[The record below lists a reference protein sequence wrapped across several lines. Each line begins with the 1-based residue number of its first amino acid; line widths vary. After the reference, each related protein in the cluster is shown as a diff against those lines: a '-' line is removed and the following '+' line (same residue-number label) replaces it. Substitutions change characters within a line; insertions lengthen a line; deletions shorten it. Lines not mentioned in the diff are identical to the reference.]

1 MVSHSRTDELP
12 SEPVVAFADG
22 YALLVVIVNYRT
34 ARLTIENLRALQPEV
49 RERGDTRVVVVDN
62 DSGDDSVDQIGSAI
76 ASEGWSDWVLLV
88 PSKHNGGY
96 AWGNNLPIRASLRA
110 RRPPSYFHLL
120 NPDAQVRPGA
130 LTALVDFFAKN
141 PRAGIAGSLLE
152 NADGSDWRTAFRFP
166 TLLGELESGVRLG
179 PVSKLLGKWV
189 VAREMNGV
197 SPEQVDWLPGA
208 SMMVRRETLEA
219 VGLMD
224 DAYFLYYEET
234 DFCLQAKR
242 AGWECWY
249 VPQSRVMHIA
259 GQSTGVTV
267 RTNTPKRMPKYVF
280 DSRRR
285 YFVKNH
291 GKLYAAAAD
300 AAFIAGYATWR
311 VRRKLQGRPDSD
323 PPHLLI
329 DSVRNSTL
337 LNFKDHT
344 D

>member
-1 MVSHSRTDELP
+1 
-12 SEPVVAFADG
+12 
-22 YALLVVIVNYRT
+22 
-34 ARLTIENLRALQPEV
+34 
-49 RERGDTRVVVVDN
+49 
-62 DSGDDSVDQIGSAI
+62 
-76 ASEGWSDWVLLV
+76 
-88 PSKHNGGY
+88 
-96 AWGNNLPIRASLRA
+96 
-110 RRPPSYFHLL
+110 
-120 NPDAQVRPGA
+120 
-130 LTALVDFFAKN
+130 
-141 PRAGIAGSLLE
+141 
-152 NADGSDWRTAFRFP
+152 
-166 TLLGELESGVRLG
+166 
-179 PVSKLLGKWV
+179 
-189 VAREMNGV
+189 
-197 SPEQVDWLPGA
+197 
-208 SMMVRRETLEA
+208 
-219 VGLMD
+219 
-224 DAYFLYYEET
+224 
-234 DFCLQAKR
+234 
-242 AGWECWY
+242 
-249 VPQSRVMHIA
+249 MHIA